1 MQLVP
6 SSASTYPGRQRRT
19 THAPDRHETSA
30 TPGSAEQSLPMGEY
44 AVRGIK
50 HPPPLAQNKHAAT
63 RQFAC
68 KDNKQRRGNFLQ
80 LSRSRAVCTHSHA
93 RRPPPSTPHAA
104 HPGPLSAHKPLP
116 TQLRFLPLGAS
127 PPWPEENP
135 WLGHDPASTPHR
147 PLQTTKG
154 ASHAQV
160 VGLSGGEGVNPSVH
174 SKAQGFPSMQA
185 GVLWSG

>member
-1 MQLVP
+1 LRMQLVP

-50 HPPPLAQNKHAAT
+50 HPP
-63 RQFAC
+63 
-68 KDNKQRRGNFLQ
+68 Q

-135 WLGHDPASTPHR
+135 RLGHDPASTPHW